1 LESVKIQLSINLKGE
16 IDMPL
21 VTVKAVEGR
30 TLEQKR
36 RLVEDITE
44 AVVKNFKVEPDAV
57 TIDIIE
63 YNKENLA
70 KAGKLFLD
78 R

>member
-1 LESVKIQLSINLKGE
+1 
-16 IDMPL
+16 MPL
-21 VTVKAVEGR
+21 VTVKAKAGR
-30 TLEQKR
+30 TVEQKR
-36 RLVEDITE
+36 SLVKDITE
-44 AVVKNFKVEPDAV
+44 AVVKNFKVAPEDV

-63 YNKENLA
+63 YSPENLA